1 MKKNIPFLVLLLCGL
16 ISNAQ
21 LSNKATDSLNQLLA
35 TEKEDTAQVMLLY
48 QLSRAYSTSKP
59 DTALL
64 LAQQGLELSQ
74 KIHFKKGEFSCLRT
88 TGNIF
93 VNTGNYPK
101 ALEIYLQ
108 VLRIAEEL
116 KDDVSIGTA
125 LSNLSDVY
133 FYEGDI
139 KRSVDYSQRGISIY
153 KKLKDSSGLN
163 TALANLGDTYEKT
176 NQIDSALHYTRLGYL
191 MALSLK
197 NSPLMGTA
205 LNNLGNVFLK
215 LNKADSA
222 MIYYKSGLP
231 YIKRDNND
239 NGLCETYLGM
249 AKIFFQKNNIDS
261 CLYYAR
267 LSFNIAKNV
276 GFLDNLLN
284 ASNFLAGYYKSA
296 RNIDSAYAY
305 QAATIAA
312 KDSLFSQQKANEF
325 QSMTYDEDMRQQQI
339 EDAKEQARVQVK
351 QNALIGGLLTLLV
364 VAFLLIRN
372 NRQRRKAN
380 VLLQNQKQEI
390 GNKAQELSVQK
401 DNLQQSYNNVEQL
414 GEIGR
419 KITSSLS
426 VEKIIGTVYDNVN
439 VLMDAAVFGIGIYDD
454 SLKRIEF
461 PATYENGKA
470 LPFYANSID
479 DKNRFGP
486 VCFNSGKEIIVG
498 NLFKEYKDHIQEV
511 PTPHEG
517 GQPVSIIFLPLIA
530 KGERLGVITV
540 QSFQENAYSEYH
552 LFMLRNIATYTAI
565 AIENAES
572 FDKLNQ
578 TVSTLKSTQSQLI
591 QSEKMASLGELTAG
605 IAHEIQNP
613 LNFINNFS
621 EVNNE
626 LIEELKSE
634 QPASGEHN
642 ASGNGILNNIFQ
654 NNEKIVFHGKRA
666 DAIVKGMLQ
675 HTRTSSRQ
683 KELTDINALA
693 DEYLRLSF
701 HGLRAKNK
709 SFNSI
714 MKTEFD
720 SSVGKINIVPQD
732 IGRVILNLYN
742 NAFYAVMEKK
752 KTADEGYQPTVTVST
767 RKTNSIVELAVTDNG
782 SGIPQNVVDKIFQ
795 PFFTTK
801 PTGEGTGLGLSLSYD
816 IVKAHGGE
824 IKVETK
830 EGEGTS
836 FMIFLSNV

>member
-1 MKKNIPFLVLLLCGL
+1 MKKNILLLLLLLCGL
-16 ISNAQ
+16 ITNAQ
-21 LSNKATDSLNQLLA
+21 FGIRAIDSLKQLLA
-35 TEKEDTAQVMLLY
+35 TEKEDTAQVMLMA

-64 LAQQGLELSQ
+64 LAQQGLELSR
-74 KIHFKKGEFSCLRT
+74 KMHFKKGEFSCLRM

-133 FYEGDI
+133 FYEGDL

-153 KKLKDSSGLN
+153 KKLKDSFGLN
-163 TALANLGDTYEKT
+163 SALANLGDTYEKN
-176 NQIDSALHYTRLGYL
+176 NQIDSGLHYTRLAYV

-197 NSPLMGTA
+197 NASLIGTC
-205 LNNLGNVFLK
+205 LNNMGNIFLK
-215 LNKADSA
+215 LGNSDSA
-222 MIYYKSGLP
+222 MAYYKMGLP

-239 NGLCETYLGM
+239 NGLCESYLGL
-249 AKIFFQKNNIDS
+249 AKIFLQKNNTDS

-276 GFLDNLLN
+276 GFLDNLLS
-284 ASNFLAGYYKSA
+284 ASNFLAAYYKSA

-305 QAATIAA
+305 QASTIAA
-312 KDSLFSQQKANEF
+312 KDSLFGQQKANEF
-325 QSMTYDEDMRQQQI
+325 QSMTYDEEMRQQQI
-339 EDAKEQARVQVK
+339 EDAKEQARAQVK
-351 QNALIGGLLTLLV
+351 QNALIGGLITLLV

-390 GNKAQELSVQK
+390 DNKAQELSLQK

-426 VEKIIGTVYDNVN
+426 VEKIISTVYDNVN
-439 VLMDAAVFGIGIYDD
+439 SMMDAAVFGIGIYHDA
-454 SLKRIEF
+454 LKRLEF
-461 PATYENGKA
+461 PATYENGQP

-498 NLFKEYKDHIQEV
+498 NLYKQYQDHIQEV

-530 KGERLGVITV
+530 KGEKLGVITV

-572 FDKLNQ
+572 FDKLSQ

-709 SFNSI
+709 AFNAI

-742 NAFYAVMEKK
+742 NAFYAVMEKQ
-752 KTADEGYQPTVTVST
+752 KTAGEDYRPTVTVST
-767 RKTNSIVELAVTDNG
+767 GKSNGLVELTVTDNG
-782 SGIPQNVVDKIFQ
+782 NGIPQNILDKIFQ

-816 IVKAHGGE
+816 IIKAHGGE

-830 EGEGTS
+830 NNSGACFVIT
-836 FMIFLSNV
+836 LPV